1 MGDVFDAMN
10 RAKQEQS
17 SASGAPGNLPAMSP
31 STAEGQSVSPDTA
44 SRHETGGALPLP
56 KVSPVANSASQSAG
70 DSESPSNVF
79 DAPELPAAPVAV
91 AVERNR
97 EQIVTDRINPA
108 IVNHQ
113 SPVTGAVGASP
124 MPGASSLNGYSA
136 EVVVHH
142 DRGSIVTEQYRAI
155 RTQVLARCKNRR
167 LQVHVVTSA
176 APGEGKTIS
185 TLNLGMA
192 FAEIRNQKTLLLE
205 ADLRRPTFASYFG
218 HEYKLGLT
226 DYLHGKTDDIDS
238 IIEPSVY
245 DNLQFMPAGEA
256 DPVKSTELLSSPR
269 MVQLLDR
276 LRDRYDFI
284 FIDTPPVVTVTD
296 PCILGAMADQ
306 TIMVVRLNKTASQ
319 VIDRAKRLLRASNC
333 ELAGVILTHLRPDLS
348 RYAYRYTYGYN
359 AK

>member
-1 MGDVFDAMN
+1 MGDVFEAMN
-10 RAKQEQS
+10 RAKQEQNSATGTSQPTAASPS
-17 SASGAPGNLPAMSP
+17 SQGDQHAAPG
-31 STAEGQSVSPDTA
+31 
-44 SRHETGGALPLP
+44 RETGGGLSLP
-56 KVSPVANSASQSAG
+56 KVSPVDGNTSQPVRN
-70 DSESPSNVF
+70 SESPSNVF
-79 DAPELPAAPVAV
+79 DTPELPATPVAV

-108 IVNHQ
+108 IVKHTSSDSINPEITRTP
-113 SPVTGAVGASP
+113 SVSAS
-124 MPGASSLNGYSA
+124 ASRNGYSA
-136 EVVVHH
+136 EVIVHH

-205 ADLRRPTFASYFG
+205 ADLRRPTFAGYFG
-218 HEYKLGLT
+218 HEYKQGLT
-226 DYLHGKTDDIDS
+226 DYLHGSTDDIDS
-238 IIEPSVY
+238 LIQPSVY
-245 DNLQFMPAGEA
+245 DNLQFMPAGEG